1 MMNIF
6 IGFEDKIEDC
16 KNFLF
21 NYKKKKISVSKFLN
35 FSRLK
40 NFNLHYT
47 LGKRKI
53 ELSKIILKN
62 LRIFEGIITSSW
74 KIF

>member
-21 NYKKKKISVSKFLN
+21 NYKKKKNISFQILKFLS
-35 FSRLK
+35 FK
-40 NFNLHYT
+40 KF
-47 LGKRKI
+47 
-53 ELSKIILKN
+53 
-62 LRIFEGIITSSW
+62 
-74 KIF
+74 

>member
-21 NYKKKKISVSKFLN
+21 NYKKKKKYQFPNS
-35 FSRLK
+35 
-40 NFNLHYT
+40 
-47 LGKRKI
+47 
-53 ELSKIILKN
+53 
-62 LRIFEGIITSSW
+62 
-74 KIF
+74 